1 MDKQMVKG
9 QFKRTIVV
17 VFVSHP
23 VSVFSLLE
31 IRYGVSSCRTLQFA
45 LKRVLVLVPRTL

>member
-17 VFVSHP
+17 VFFVSHP
-23 VSVFSLLE
+23 VLMFSLLE
-31 IRYGVSSCRTLQFA
+31 IRYGVSSCQRT
-45 LKRVLVLVPRTL
+45 T